1 MHYYRHHIGDYA
13 AATAHLSILEDG
25 AYSRLLRVYYRD
37 EKPLPAD
44 TKAVQRIVGAR
55 SRDERDAVDAVLSEF
70 FTLTDDGW
78 RNKRADDEI
87 EAFQEAEGESEEK
100 KKHEKER
107 KRRYRQRRSEL
118 FEALRDRGIVPRF
131 DTSLPDLEAMLSRG
145 TRRGQDADGDGDG
158 TAITTNREPLTN
170 SQEQESS
177 IDDSSAPASPEAPA
191 RNEPIPYQ
199 AIVDAYNRT
208 MDRLSKARDLTAK
221 RRTRMRTA
229 WTGRRKSVEFWE
241 AYFAECQRDPFLSGE
256 GPYKNGHENWRPD
269 FDYLIREDVVVRTY
283 ERAISRMEQDN
294 G

>member
-1 MHYYRHHIGDYA
+1 MHYYKRHLGDYA
-13 AATAHLSILEDG
+13 KDTKHLSLSEHG
-25 AYSRLLRVYYRD
+25 AFAVLLDYYYST
-37 EKPLPAD
+37 EKPIPDDRCERIANACTDEERLAVRNVLQEFFRLTPDGWVNDRADKEIGSASAKSLKAKESAAARWNANAYANALPTQSEGNAIHKPLST
-44 TKAVQRIVGAR
+44 TKAKHSCASSG
-55 SRDERDAVDAVLSEF
+55 EDAP
-70 FTLTDDGW
+70 T
-78 RNKRADDEI
+78 RND
-87 EAFQEAEGESEEK
+87 
-100 KKHEKER
+100 
-107 KRRYRQRRSEL
+107 
-118 FEALRDRGIVPRF
+118 
-131 DTSLPDLEAMLSRG
+131 
-145 TRRGQDADGDGDG
+145 
-158 TAITTNREPLTN
+158 
-170 SQEQESS
+170 
-177 IDDSSAPASPEAPA
+177 
-191 RNEPIPYQ
+191 PIPYQ